1 MSTGPLVVFLGP
13 SLRHEVARELL
24 PGVIC
29 LPPASMGDIL
39 GAVRRLQPR
48 AIGLVDGTFLANMS
62 VFHKEILYAMDQ
74 GVWMLGASSMGALRA
89 AECDTFGMI
98 GVGEIYGAL
107 ASGELEDDDE
117 VALTH
122 GDEESDFKPLS
133 DALVTIRATIAAAHA
148 ANLLSQ
154 SEADALIAVQKARWF
169 PDRRLSA
176 VARDAQE
183 LGIDAQRCTA
193 IKEFTRISGVD
204 PKRADAIA
212 LLERMSQLPSEPI
225 PENQRPQTEMSMAF
239 RAMIARD
246 VVVETPTGI
255 PITFDR
261 IRKHAALHDA
271 AYEEDMRRTR
281 QELVLTTISLWIG
294 GVPSDDELT
303 QARIQVARRAGVD
316 VVALESWAQ
325 ELDIDAPSLQM
336 IIHSEALVSRLE
348 TSWLGRTR
356 MGEITV
362 NFLNQARVAGRY
374 PNMKASA
381 ALLEAA
387 AKGVTLVPEPTARH
401 LIMSTVAQGT
411 WKVPRDFDQYI
422 DQSEFGSIYE
432 LLEAMSVSIRAH
444 HSLFGVGLVDLPE
457 GDEAILA
464 IENQEPMMSRGR

>member
-1 MSTGPLVVFLGP
+1 M
-13 SLRHEVARELL
+13 
-24 PGVIC
+24 
-29 LPPASMGDIL
+29 
-39 GAVRRLQPR
+39 
-48 AIGLVDGTFLANMS
+48 
-62 VFHKEILYAMDQ
+62 
-74 GVWMLGASSMGALRA
+74 
-89 AECDTFGMI
+89 
-98 GVGEIYGAL
+98 
-107 ASGELEDDDE
+107 
-117 VALTH
+117 
-122 GDEESDFKPLS
+122 
-133 DALVTIRATIAAAHA
+133 
-148 ANLLSQ
+148 
-154 SEADALIAVQKARWF
+154 
-169 PDRRLSA
+169 
-176 VARDAQE
+176 

-348 TSWLGRTR
+348 TSWLGRT
-356 MGEITV
+356 
-362 NFLNQARVAGRY
+362 
-374 PNMKASA
+374 
-381 ALLEAA
+381 LLEAA